1 MPIDKLEKPRITD
14 VDPSSITLNMFM
26 QRTVCCSECS
36 ETQFTLRRVKD
47 KYGKKVKP
55 AKFICTECYKK

>member
-26 QRTVCCSECS
+26 QRIICCSECG
-36 ETQFTLRRVKD
+36 ETQFTLRRVRSED
-47 KYGKKVKP
+47 GKKTRP
-55 AKFICTECYKK
+55 ARFICVECYKK